1 MIKLFLKTAIYRLR
15 ESKFHSLLNIG
26 GLALGLIAFLYIIT
40 YTFHE
45 LSYDS
50 FHSKADRISRC
61 VAHIKLGESDLHIPR
76 SETPLAPTAKKDFP
90 EIEEAIR
97 LYPLTEISTQ
107 YKDKK
112 FVESEI
118 CYADAELFDVFD
130 FKLLE
135 GNPETA
141 LRESNTIVLGKKV
154 ASKYFGNENPMGKT
168 ILLSTNKVPYVVTG
182 ILDKILG
189 NSSLQSNIYASFSTL
204 AESKRIDNWGAFN
217 NTYTFILTKKGLDI
231 ETFEAKF
238 DASIRKYE
246 DAMIQKEM
254 GISLSEFEGQGNFFI
269 HKLQPLKDI
278 HLNSIYSENLST
290 YGNKR
295 FLIIFGITGLLIL
308 IIAGFNFVNL
318 TTSRASLRAKE
329 VGVKKILGSNR
340 KSIILQILVEI
351 FIHILM
357 ALILS
362 IIILLLILPFL
373 NNFSEIII
381 KPEFF
386 LNPFTI
392 LTIVLIP
399 FILTILA
406 GIYPA
411 FLITAYQP
419 VDVIKRKFIGGTSNS
434 LSRGGLVTLQF
445 VVFICLVFCSLIIR
459 RQINDMQKQN
469 PGFEKENVLVIENM
483 GYLKNNRNSFKLEIL
498 KNPSVL
504 SASYSSLVPSIEDNA
519 GNIFSEKGSD
529 KTHSLNRMNVD
540 SDFQQTLNIQL
551 KEGRF
556 FSDNQASEN
565 NNAIIN
571 EEAARLLGWRDCN
584 EKYIYD
590 YNYEKEFKVIGIMK
604 DFHMK
609 SMRDKS
615 KPLILKYRNTSR
627 YLSLKIQTKDM
638 TALLNSIKSQWEN
651 LNIDPSFE
659 YFFLEESFNA
669 QYKSEERLAKVIG
682 LFTILAIMIS
692 CIGLLGL
699 VSYVANQK
707 QKEIGI
713 RKVNGATN
721 SEILIMINKD
731 FLKWVGIAFML
742 AVPVSYFTM
751 NKWLEGFAYKTTLS
765 WWVFVLAGSFALI
778 ITLFTVSLHSWQ
790 AARKNPIDTLRYE

>member
-15 ESKFHSLLNIG
+15 KNKFHSFLNIG
-26 GLALGLIAFLYIIT
+26 GLALGLVAFLYIVT

-61 VAHIKLGESDLHIPR
+61 VAHIKLGETALNIPR
-76 SETPLAPTAKKDFP
+76 SETPLAAAAKNDFP
-90 EIEEAIR
+90 EVEEAIR
-97 LYPLTEISTQ
+97 LYPLTEIITH

-135 GNPETA
+135 GNPKTA
-141 LRESNTIVLGKKV
+141 LRESNTIILGKKV
-154 ASKYFGNENPMGKT
+154 ARRYFGDENPMGKT

-182 ILDKILG
+182 ILDEIPE
-189 NSSLQSNIYASFSTL
+189 NSSLQSNIYASFCTL
-204 AESKRIDNWGAFN
+204 VESKRLDNWGAFN
-217 NTYTFILTKKGLDI
+217 NTYTYIVTKKGVNI
-231 ETFEAKF
+231 EEFEAKF

-254 GISLSEFEGQGNFFI
+254 GISLSEFESQGNYFI
-269 HKLQPLKDI
+269 HKLQPLTDI
-278 HLNSIYSENLST
+278 HLNSTYSENIST

-329 VGVKKILGSNR
+329 IGVKKILGSPR
-340 KSIILQILVEI
+340 KSIILQILTEI
-351 FIHILM
+351 FIHTLIATIISIL
-357 ALILS
+357 
-362 IIILLLILPFL
+362 ILLLILPFL
-373 NNFSEIII
+373 NNFSEIVI

-386 LNPFTI
+386 LNPLTL
-392 LTIVLIP
+392 LTIIFTP
-399 FILTILA
+399 IIITILA

-411 FLITAYQP
+411 FFITAYKP
-419 VDVIKRKFIGGTSNS
+419 VDVLKKKFNDGNS
-434 LSRGGLVTLQF
+434 KSLTRSGLVTLQF
-445 VVFICLVFCSLIIR
+445 VVFIGLVFCTLIIR
-459 RQINDMQKQN
+459 RQINYMQKQN

-483 GYLKNNRNSFKLEIL
+483 GYLDNNRNSFKMEML

-504 SASYSSLVPSIEDNA
+504 SASYSSLVPSVDDNS

-540 SDFQQTLNIQL
+540 SDFQKTLKVQL
-551 KEGRF
+551 KEGIF
-556 FSDNQASEN
+556 FTDNEASEK

-590 YNYEKEFKVIGIMK
+590 YNYQQEFKVIGIMK
-604 DFHMK
+604 DFHMR
-609 SMRDKS
+609 SLRDKS
-615 KPLILKYRNTSR
+615 KPLIIKCRSTSR
-627 YLSLKIQTKDM
+627 YLSLKIQTSDLP
-638 TALLNSIKSQWEN
+638 ALINSIKMQWEN
-651 LNIDPSFE
+651 FNKETSFE
-659 YFFLEESFNA
+659 YFFLDQSFNA

-682 LFTILAIMIS
+682 VFTIFAIMIS

-699 VSYVANQK
+699 VSYVAIQR

-713 RKVNGATN
+713 RKVNGATI
-721 SEILIMINKD
+721 SEILIMLNKD
-731 FLKWVGIAFML
+731 FIKWVGIAFII
-742 AVPVSYFTM
+742 AVPVSYYAM
-751 NKWLEGFAYKTTLS
+751 NKWLEDFAYKTTLS
-765 WWVFVLAGSFALI
+765 WWLFALAGAFALI
-778 ITLFTVSLHSWQ
+778 ITLLTVSLQSWQ
-790 AARKNPIDTLRYE
+790 AASKNPVESLRNE

>member
-15 ESKFHSLLNIG
+15 KDAFHSFLNIG
-26 GLALGLIAFLYIIT
+26 GLALGLVAFLYIAA

-45 LSYDS
+45 ISYDS
-50 FHSKADRISRC
+50 FHSKSDRISRC
-61 VAHIKLGESDLHIPR
+61 VAHIKLGETDLNLST
-76 SETPLAPTAKKDFP
+76 SETPLAAAAKNDFP

-97 LYPLTEISTQ
+97 LYPLTEIITH

-118 CYADAELFDVFD
+118 CYADVELFDVFD

-135 GNPETA
+135 GNPKTA
-141 LRESNTIVLGKKV
+141 LRESNTIVLGKEV
-154 ASKYFGNENPMGKT
+154 ALKYFGDENPMGKS
-168 ILLSTNKVPYVVTG
+168 ILLTTNKVPYVVTG
-182 ILDKILG
+182 ILDEIPE
-189 NSSLQSNIYASFSTL
+189 NSSLQSNIYASFCTL
-204 AESKRIDNWGAFN
+204 PESKRLDNWGGFN
-217 NTYTFILTKKGLDI
+217 NVYTYIVTKKGVKI
-231 ETFEAKF
+231 EEFEAKF

-246 DAMIQKEM
+246 AAMIQKEM
-254 GISLSEFEGQGNFFI
+254 GISLSEFESQGNFFI

-278 HLNSIYSENLST
+278 HLNSTYSENLST

-329 VGVKKILGSNR
+329 IGVKKILGSTR
-340 KSIILQILVEI
+340 KTIILQILIEI
-351 FIHILM
+351 FIH
-357 ALILS
+357 ALIALIIS
-362 IIILLLILPFL
+362 IFILLLILPFL
-373 NNFSEIII
+373 NNFSEIVI

-386 LNPFTI
+386 LNPLTK
-392 LTIVLIP
+392 LTIIIIP
-399 FILTILA
+399 LVITILA

-411 FLITAYQP
+411 FLITAYKP
-419 VDVIKRKFIGGTSNS
+419 VDVIKRKFKNGNS
-434 LSRGGLVTLQF
+434 KSLTRGGLVTLQF
-445 VVFICLVFCSLIIR
+445 VVFICLVFCTLIIR
-459 RQINDMQKQN
+459 RQINYMQKHN

-483 GYLKNNRNSFKLEIL
+483 GYLKNNRNSFKMEIL

-504 SASYSSLVPSIEDNA
+504 SASYSSLVPSVDDNV

-540 SDFQQTLNIQL
+540 SDFQKTLKVHL
-551 KEGRF
+551 KAGSF
-556 FSDNQASEN
+556 FTDNEASEK

-590 YNYEKEFKVIGIMK
+590 YEYKKDFKVIGIMK

-609 SMRDKS
+609 SLRDKS
-615 KPLILKYRNTSR
+615 KALIIKYRNTSR
-627 YLSLKIQTKDM
+627 YLALKIQTRDLP
-638 TALLNSIKSQWEN
+638 ALINSIKSQWEN
-651 LNIDPSFE
+651 FNKETSFE
-659 YFFLEESFNA
+659 YFFLDQSFNA

-682 LFTILAIMIS
+682 VFTIFAIMIS

-699 VSYVANQK
+699 VSYAANQK

-713 RKVNGATN
+713 RKVNGAKT
-721 SEILIMINKD
+721 SEILIMLNKD
-731 FLKWVGIAFML
+731 FVVWVAIAFVIT
-742 AVPVSYFTM
+742 VPIAWYVM
-751 NKWLEGFAYKTTLS
+751 NSWLQNFVYRIELS
-765 WWVFVLAGSFALI
+765 WWIFVLAGIIALLIALI
-778 ITLFTVSLHSWQ
+778 TVSFQTLKV
-790 AARKNPIDTLRYE
+790 ARRNPVEALRYE